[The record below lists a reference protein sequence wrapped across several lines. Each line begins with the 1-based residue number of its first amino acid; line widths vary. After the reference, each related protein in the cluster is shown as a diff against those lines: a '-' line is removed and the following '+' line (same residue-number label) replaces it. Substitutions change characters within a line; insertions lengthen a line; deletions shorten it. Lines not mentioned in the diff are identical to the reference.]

1 MGASICMAESLC
13 YPLKK
18 KKRKEN
24 ILWGFPG
31 AQWLGLDPSTAE
43 AEVRSLV
50 RKVRSHKPHSQKKK
64 KKKRKEQEIVLK
76 SWS

>member
-43 AEVRSLV
+43 AGVKSLV

-64 KKKRKEQEIVLK
+64 KKKKGKNKKLC
-76 SWS
+76 